1 MTSPAGRSHP
11 PRPRQPRPG
20 QPRSGQPR
28 SGQPGNS
35 QPRSGQPRSGQPR
48 SGQERGDR
56 THADP
61 ARRAAYDVL
70 RAVEDRDAYANLLLP
85 SVLRE
90 RGLTGRDAAFATELT
105 YGTLRGRGTYDAILA
120 ACSDRDELD
129 PPVRDVLRLGV
140 HQLLATRVGS
150 HAAVATS
157 VDLTKD
163 VCGPRPSGFV
173 NAVLRRVATRDLDA
187 WIDIVVPDRSQD
199 PSGYLAVRYSH
210 PRWIVDAYR
219 AALGEAGRAGLA
231 RSEAARAGTARAGGA
246 RSETEEALAADNVRP
261 DVVLAVRAP
270 DSPDAVLPQAAG
282 ERTRWSPY
290 GFRLAAGDPA
300 PLVASGQAAVQDE
313 ASQLAAL
320 ALTRVGLSGQDSL
333 WLDLCA
339 GPGGKS
345 GVLAGLAAK
354 RGARLVASDVRPN
367 RARRVLAALRR
378 IPRSESAGHDY
389 GVVAAD
395 GRRVPWAPGTFDR
408 VLADVPCSGLG
419 SLRRRPEARWRKTP
433 EDVAGLAGLQRDL
446 LNAAIDSA
454 RPGGVVAYVTCS
466 PHLAETRDVVC
477 SVAESRTDIT
487 LLDAPAVLAEV
498 PGLRGADPAYP
509 RFAQFWPHRHNTD
522 AIFLALL
529 RRG

>member
-1 MTSPAGRSHP
+1 M
-11 PRPRQPRPG
+11 
-20 QPRSGQPR
+20 
-28 SGQPGNS
+28 
-35 QPRSGQPRSGQPR
+35 
-48 SGQERGDR
+48 
-56 THADP
+56 
-61 ARRAAYDVL
+61 L
-70 RAVEDRDAYANLLLP
+70 RAVADRDAYANLLLP
-85 SVLRE
+85 SLLRE

-120 ACSDRDELD
+120 ACSDRDDLD
-129 PPVRDVLRLGV
+129 PPVRDVLRLGT
-140 HQLLATRVGS
+140 HQLLATRVGR

-157 VDLTKD
+157 VDLAKD

-173 NAVLRRVATRDLDA
+173 NAVLRRVATRDLEA

-219 AALGEAGRAGLA
+219 AALGETA
-231 RSEAARAGTARAGGA
+231 RSGSRLTEAG
-246 RSETEEALAADNVRP
+246 RSETEEALAAGNVRP
-261 DVVLAVRAP
+261 AVVLAVRPAGQP
-270 DSPDAVLPQAAG
+270 DVALPLPEG

-290 GFRLAAGDPA
+290 GFRLASGDPA

-320 ALTRVGLSGQDSL
+320 ALTRVGLSGPDGL

-339 GPGGKS
+339 GPGGKARL
-345 GVLAGLAAK
+345 LAGLAAD

-367 RARRVLAALRR
+367 RAARVLTALRR
-378 IPRSESAGHDY
+378 APSTPAASPDTVSPAANSGAAEHHDA
-389 GVVAAD
+389 VVAAD
-395 GRRVPWAPGTFDR
+395 GRHVPWLPGTFDR

-433 EDVAGLAGLQRDL
+433 KDVEGLASLQREL
-446 LNAAIDSA
+446 LNAAIDSV

-466 PHLAETRDVVC
+466 PHVAETREVVT
-477 SVAESRTDIT
+477 SVADSRGDIT
-487 LLDAPAVLAEV
+487 ILDAPAVLAEV
-498 PGLRGADPAYP
+498 PELRVPDPRYP
-509 RFAQFWPHRHNTD
+509 RFAQFWPHRHGTD

>member
-1 MTSPAGRSHP
+1 MPEHTQRSGP
-11 PRPRQPRPG
+11 PRS
-20 QPRSGQPR
+20 RS
-28 SGQPGNS
+28 S
-35 QPRSGQPRSGQPR
+35 QPRAGQSRAGQPPAARTRAGRPR
-48 SGQERGDR
+48 
-56 THADP
+56 TDP

-70 RAVEDRDAYANLLLP
+70 RAVADRDAYANLLLP
-85 SVLRE
+85 ALLTE

-129 PPVRDVLRLGV
+129 PPVRDVLRLGA

-157 VDLTKD
+157 VDLAKD

-187 WIDIVVPDRSQD
+187 WIQVVAPDRSRD
-199 PSGYLAVRYSH
+199 LSGYLAVRHSY
-210 PRWIVDAYR
+210 PRWIIDAFR
-219 AALGEAGRAGLA
+219 DALGPAG
-231 RSEAARAGTARAGGA
+231 AA
-246 RSETEEALAADNVRP
+246 ETEDALAAGNVRP
-261 DVVLAVRAP
+261 EVVLALSPTP
-270 DSPDAVLPQAAG
+270 DGLPPSPDATGRWPDG

-290 GFRLAAGDPA
+290 GYRLAGGNPA

-320 ALTRVGLSGQDSL
+320 ALTRIGLDPMDPMDPRDPTDGEDRL

-339 GPGGKS
+339 GPGGKARLLS
-345 GVLAGLAAK
+345 GLAAA
-354 RGARLVASDVRPN
+354 RGARLVAADIRPH
-367 RARRVLAALRR
+367 RAQRVLEALRR
-378 IPRSESAGHDY
+378 AGGEVP
-389 GVVAAD
+389 GVLVAD
-395 GRRVPWAPGTFDR
+395 GRQVPWPPGTFDR

-433 EDVAGLAGLQRDL
+433 ADVVALAGLQREL
-446 LNAAIDSA
+446 LNAAIDSV

-466 PHLAETRDVVC
+466 PHLAETRDVVTA
-477 SVAESRTDIT
+477 VVRSRDDVTI
-487 LLDAPAVLAEV
+487 LDAPAVLPEV
-498 PGLRGADPAYP
+498 PALRGPDPANP
-509 RFAQFWPHRHNTD
+509 ESQRFAQFWPHRHGTD

-529 RRG
+529 RRR